1 MDDEQRLKQQGHELQ
16 KFSKKTIY
24 IGPPETG
31 ETKKETQIRFRKIRR
46 RIGEAK
52 KKKKVFER
60 EEKELKRCCENAGAG
75 ERYDPPNDMEDDDER
90 RKRLR
95 DFILVENELQVACS
109 RARVKYEP
117 PTADEDDIIRRDR
130 LRDKIFESDLKERCK
145 DNGVTY
151 QDPPSQEDKQCAQ
164 IRRKV
169 LENLVTRSVRFDV
182 CCLYVLT
189 LHILV
194 LSTFSF

>member
-1 MDDEQRLKQQGHELQ
+1 
-16 KFSKKTIY
+16 
-24 IGPPETG
+24 
-31 ETKKETQIRFRKIRR
+31 
-46 RIGEAK
+46 
-52 KKKKVFER
+52 
-60 EEKELKRCCENAGAG
+60 
-75 ERYDPPNDMEDDDER
+75 MEDDDER

-117 PTADEDDIIRRDR
+117 LTADEDDIIRRDR
-130 LRDKIFESDLKERCK
+130 LRDKIFESDLKDRCN

-151 QDPPSQEDKQCAQ
+151 LDPPSQEDKQCAQ
-164 IRRKV
+164 IRRRV
-169 LENLVTRSVRFDV
+169 LEDLVTRSVRFDV

-189 LHILV
+189 LQILF